1 MGMTR
6 RTFVIGSVSTCVLAA
21 VGLVGCGGS
30 SGGGR
35 SGGSSE
41 PADSFSD
48 RATRSVSYDVSSDL
62 SVSLEIPA
70 TWDSEIDDGGAWL
83 NITPDDFDGAIQL
96 GASVSP
102 MSAFGSDQ
110 DLLSQWSSEDSTITD
125 DWRQV
130 GDGISPVYET
140 ATSLSAGSTT
150 QGIVRVAICGD
161 YAVSCY
167 AYAYGDDWGNGA
179 GDEIKTVI
187 STFSV
192 SNPVA
197 PNYAGSGV

>member
-1 MGMTR
+1 MVMTR
-6 RTFVIGSVSTCVLAA
+6 RTFVIGSVSTSVLAA
-21 VGLVGCGGS
+21 MELAGCGGNS
-30 SGGGR
+30 SGGR

-41 PADSFSD
+41 PVDSFSD
-48 RATRSVSYDVSSDL
+48 RATRSVSYDVSSGL

-70 TWDSEIDDGGAWL
+70 TRDSEIDDGGAWL

-110 DLLSQWSSEDSTITD
+110 DLLSQWSSEDSTITG

-130 GDGISPVYET
+130 GGGISPVYEAT
-140 ATSLSAGSTT
+140 TSLSVGSAA

-161 YAVSCY
+161 YAISCY
-167 AYAYGDDWGNGA
+167 AYAYGDDWRNEA
-179 GDEIKTVI
+179 GDEIKTVV

-197 PNYAGSGV
+197 PNYAGSGE